1 MSKMPN
7 VGTKPKYNHDDKFRW
22 VDSQWEKFMTEQ
34 QELKADNAQLQKDLE
49 TCTKHYSKLWD
60 EHKKLK
66 EKLYNEN
73 RLSDIINREDND
85 E

>member
-1 MSKMPN
+1 MSKLPN
-7 VGTKPKYNHDDKFRW
+7 IGKKPKYNHDDKFRW

-34 QELKADNAQLQKDLE
+34 QELKAENAQLQKDLE

-60 EHKKLK
+60 EHKNLK
-66 EKLYNEN
+66 EYLYLEK
-73 RLSDIINREDND
+73 RKGDDD